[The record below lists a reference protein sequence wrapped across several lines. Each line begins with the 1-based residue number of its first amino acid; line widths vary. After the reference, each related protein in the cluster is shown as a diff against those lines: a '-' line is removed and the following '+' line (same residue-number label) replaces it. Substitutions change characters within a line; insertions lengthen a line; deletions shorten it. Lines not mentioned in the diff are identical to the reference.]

1 MTYSRDRHPARGRRI
16 LLATLACLLLLV
28 TASGTLAQIDEPN
41 APTVFY
47 VGSDNE
53 RAGFG
58 VTTDIRNYA
67 VGQLNGGWYLK
78 WGSQIDPPRPDGYHY
93 LPMLIVHGEVFY
105 PNGSELDQAIN
116 GNRGGIWL
124 VGNEPD
130 NIYQD
135 GRHTTPQQYV
145 TAYHNAYHYIK
156 QRDPTAKIAVGGM
169 TQATP
174 LRLQWLDIVW
184 NTYQSRYGTTMPVDV
199 WNIHTFVLREERGSW
214 GASIP
219 PGVNANSGMLWQI
232 QDHDRLDLVRD
243 QVIRFRQWMKAHGQ
257 QNKPLINS
265 EYGILLP
272 VDYGF
277 DYPRVTAFMVG
288 SFDLFNTLRDP
299 NLGYAGDDYR
309 LLQRWCWFSLDSD
322 DFEGNIVRSLFDRT
336 RRTIT
341 PLGQAFA
348 GWALSHRTPY
358 VDLTIQE
365 TPVYTPTWA
374 IFQGQPSVIALG
386 ANVTNEGN
394 TATGPFDV
402 RFGIGGPN
410 AGGPVIGINTLPSG
424 LPPRWSPR
432 LHTEVGWH
440 VVLESATAVHAKA
453 DPNNVLAEFSE
464 TNNSK
469 SVTVTPVNLLD
480 IAARNLQAD
489 SPDWSVLA
497 PGEPFTTTLRMVV
510 RNRGSIGTTGDLNVQ
525 FWLGSPSGGGTLL
538 GNVVINAQNSPAVP
552 LEVTLPWTNVA
563 PGIYTLSA
571 TVTQPPGDTNPNNN
585 LVSATAYLLPPRLFL
600 PRLER

>member
-1 MTYSRDRHPARGRRI
+1 MTNSRATHPTRSRQI
-16 LLATLACLLLLV
+16 ISIVIVCLLLLV
-28 TASGTLAQIDEPN
+28 TANGVFAQSDEPGTPS
-41 APTVFY
+41 ALY

-58 VTTDIRNYA
+58 VTTDIRNFA

-78 WGSQIDPPRPDGYHY
+78 WGSQLNPPRPDGYYY

-105 PNGSELDQAIN
+105 PYGGELDQAIN

-135 GRHTTPQQYV
+135 GRYTTPQQYV

-156 QRDPTAKIAVGGM
+156 QRDPTAKIAIGGM

-184 NTYQSRYGTTMPVDV
+184 NTYQSRYGATMPVDV

-232 QDHDRLDLVRD
+232 QDHDRIDLVRD

-277 DYPRVTAFMVG
+277 DYPRVAAFLVG
-288 SFDLFNTLRDP
+288 TFDLFNTLRDTS
-299 NLGYAGDDYR
+299 LGYPEDDYR
-309 LLQRWCWFSLDSD
+309 LMQRWCWFSLDSD

-348 GWALSHRTPY
+348 GWGASHRTPY
-358 VDLTIQE
+358 VDFTIRQ
-365 TPVYTPTWA
+365 TPVVTPTWA
-374 IFQGQPSVIALG
+374 IFQGMPSAITIG
-386 ANVTNEGN
+386 TNVYNEGN
-394 TATGPFDV
+394 TTTGPFDV

-410 AGGPVIGINTLPSG
+410 AGGPVIGINTVPAG
-424 LPPRWSPR
+424 LPPRWSPAAY
-432 LHTEVGWH
+432 TEVNWQ
-440 VVLESATAVHAKA
+440 VVLNSATTVHAKA
-453 DPNNVLAEFSE
+453 DPNNAIPEFLE

-469 SVTVTPVNLLD
+469 SVSVTPVNMLD
-480 IAARNLQAD
+480 IAVRNLTAD
-489 SPDWSVLA
+489 APDWSTLA
-497 PGEPFTTTLRMVV
+497 PGEPFTTTLRVAV
-510 RNRGSIGTTGDLNVQ
+510 RNRGSIGVTGDLTVQ
-525 FWLGSPSGGGTLL
+525 FWLGAPSGGGTLL
-538 GNVVINAQNSPAVP
+538 GSVVINAQNSPSVP
-552 LEVTLPWTNVA
+552 LEVTLPWTNVM
-563 PGIYTLSA
+563 PGIYELYA
-571 TVTQPPGDTNPNNN
+571 TVTQPSGDTNPSNN
-585 LVSATAYLLPPRLFL
+585 LVSAPAYLLPPRLFL
-600 PRLER
+600 PQVER

>member
-1 MTYSRDRHPARGRRI
+1 MTKSRAQRPVRGHRV
-16 LLATLACLLLLV
+16 LHAMLVCLLLLS
-28 TASGTLAQIDEPN
+28 TAHAALAQVDEPE
-41 APTVFY
+41 APTAFY

-78 WGSQIDPPRPDGYHY
+78 WGSQINPPRPDGYYY
-93 LPMLIVHGEVFY
+93 LPMLIVHGETFF
-105 PNGSELDQAIN
+105 PNGGELDQAIN

-135 GRHTTPQQYV
+135 GRYTTPQQYV
-145 TAYHNAYHYIK
+145 TAYHNAYAYIK

-199 WNIHTFVLREERGSW
+199 WNIHTFVLREQRGSW

-219 PGVNANSGMLWQI
+219 PGVNANSGMLWEI
-232 QDHDRLDLVRD
+232 QDHDRIDLVRD

-272 VDYGF
+272 VDYGY
-277 DYPRVTAFMVG
+277 DYPRVIAFLVN
-288 SFDLFNTLRDP
+288 SFDLFNTLRDT
-299 NLGYAGDDYR
+299 NLGYPEDDYR
-309 LLQRWCWFSLDSD
+309 LMQRWCWFSLDSD

-348 GWALSHRTPY
+348 GWATSHRTPY
-358 VDLTIQE
+358 VDFVVSE

-374 IFQGQPSVIALG
+374 IFQGQPSSITLG
-386 ANVTNEGN
+386 AKVTNQGN

-410 AGGPVIGINTLPSG
+410 AGGPVIGINTIPTG
-424 LPPRWSPR
+424 LPPRWSPAAY
-432 LHTEVGWH
+432 TEVNWQ
-440 VVLESATAVHAKA
+440 VVFGSATSIHAKA
-453 DPNNVLAEFSE
+453 DPNNAIPEFSE

-469 SVTVTPVNLLD
+469 NVTVNPVNLLD
-480 IAARNLQAD
+480 IAVRSLRAD
-489 SPDWSVLA
+489 APDWTTIA
-497 PGEPFTTTLRMVV
+497 PGEPFTTTLRVAV
-510 RNRGSIGTTGDLNVQ
+510 RNRGSIGVSGDLTVQ
-525 FWLGSPSGGGTLL
+525 FWLGPPSGGGTLL
-538 GNVVINAQNSPAVP
+538 GDVVINAQNSPTVP
-552 LEVTLPWTNVA
+552 LEVTLPWTNVMQGTYELYAYVA
-563 PGIYTLSA
+563 PPA
-571 TVTQPPGDTNPNNN
+571 GDTDPNNN
-585 LVSATAYLLPPRLFL
+585 LVSTTAYLWPPRMYF
-600 PRLER
+600 PHVER

>member
-1 MTYSRDRHPARGRRI
+1 MTTSRTQPPARGRRV
-16 LLATLACLLLLV
+16 LYAVFVCLLLLSTGHGV
-28 TASGTLAQIDEPN
+28 LAQADGPD
-41 APTVFY
+41 APAAFY

-78 WGSQIDPPRPDGYHY
+78 WGSQINPPRPDGYYY
-93 LPMLIVHGEVFY
+93 LPMLIVQGENFF
-105 PNGSELDQAIN
+105 PNGNELNLAIN

-135 GRHTTPQQYV
+135 GRNTTPQQYV
-145 TAYHNAYHYIK
+145 TAYYNAYHYIK
-156 QRDPTAKIAVGGM
+156 QRDPTAKIAIGGM

-232 QDHDRLDLVRD
+232 QDHDRIDLVRD

-277 DYPRVTAFMVG
+277 DYPRVTAFLVG
-288 SFDLFNTLRDP
+288 TFDLFNTLRDP
-299 NLGYAGDDYR
+299 NLGYPGDDYR

-348 GWALSHRTPY
+348 AWGTSHRTPY
-358 VDLTIQE
+358 VDFVVSD

-374 IFQGQPSVIALG
+374 IFQGMPSAITLAAG
-386 ANVTNEGN
+386 VTNEGN

-402 RFGIGGPN
+402 RFGVGGPN
-410 AGGPVIGINTLPSG
+410 AGGPVIGINTIPTG
-424 LPPRWSPR
+424 LPPRWSPVA
-432 LHTEVGWH
+432 HTELTWQ
-440 VVLESATAVHAKA
+440 VVLNTPTTVHAKA
-453 DPNNVLAEFSE
+453 DPNNLIPEFSE

-469 SVTVTPVNLLD
+469 SVTVTPVNMLD
-480 IAARNLQAD
+480 IAVRNLQAD
-489 SPDWSVLA
+489 APDWTLLQ
-497 PGEPFTTTLRMVV
+497 PGEPFTTTLRVAV
-510 RNRGSIGTTGDLNVQ
+510 RNRGSIGVNGDLNVQ
-525 FWLGSPSGGGTLL
+525 FWLGPPSGGGTLL
-538 GNVVINAQNSPAVP
+538 GNVVINAQNSPTVP
-552 LEVTLPWTNVA
+552 LDVTLPWVNVSEGIYDLYGYVA
-563 PGIYTLSA
+563 P
-571 TVTQPPGDTNPNNN
+571 PPGDTTPNNN
-585 LVSATAYLLPPRLFL
+585 LVHATAYLLPPRMFL
-600 PRLER
+600 PQVKR